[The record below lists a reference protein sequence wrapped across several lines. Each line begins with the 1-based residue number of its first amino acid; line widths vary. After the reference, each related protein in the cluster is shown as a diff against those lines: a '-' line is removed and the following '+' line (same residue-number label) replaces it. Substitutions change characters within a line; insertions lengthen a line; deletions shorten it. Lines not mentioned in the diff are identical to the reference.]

1 MMDLRMTASG
11 QPGKVRPADSG
22 GPNPALASDGARVM
36 PVGNRVGRARQFALH
51 AVERRLLLLIGDA
64 GTWWLGGVLT
74 IALLRPPRFN
84 VASGPRSALI
94 AVIAVLAW
102 WLWAWVNG
110 AYDIQLSS
118 RLISLVAPLARA
130 MLFQTLSFVALA
142 FFARGFTGRVVWAW
156 WLIIAFVLLLAWRS
170 LYLSVLTLPMFA
182 RQIVFTGNDKFLQQL
197 LDGVLPRWSG
207 HYRVLGY
214 VESGTGSGANGGL
227 PVVGELRQLPV
238 LADELQAR
246 EVVVGKDALQDTATL
261 EQLISCRNLG
271 IKVTPAAQFYE
282 ELTGQVPLSQIDH
295 YWIMDLPNR
304 ALQNRPYTA
313 LKRLVDIVLSLIGL
327 VGFAILVPFIALAI
341 WLDSGRPIFYT
352 QERTGLHGR
361 LFRVIKFRTM
371 RADAEADNEARWAM
385 PGDER
390 VTRVG
395 RVLRRLRLDEL
406 PQVLNILKGEMTV
419 VGPRPERPEMIAT
432 LEASIPFYR
441 TRLEVK
447 PGLTGWAQVNE
458 GYGSSIEDTLTKLQY
473 DLYYVKHQS
482 LVLDASI
489 VLKTAQVV
497 LGARGR

>member
-1 MMDLRMTASG
+1 MANRASG
-11 QPGKVRPADSG
+11 
-22 GPNPALASDGARVM
+22 
-36 PVGNRVGRARQFALH
+36 ARQFALH
-51 AVERRLLLLIGDA
+51 AFERRLLLLVGDA
-64 GTWWLGGVLT
+64 ATWWLGGVLT
-74 IALLRPPRFN
+74 IALLRPPTFN
-84 VASGPRSALI
+84 VASGPRSAFI

-118 RLISLVAPLARA
+118 RLSSLLPPLARA
-130 MLFQTLSFVALA
+130 MLFQTLTFGALA
-142 FFARGFTGRVVWAW
+142 FFARGLTGRVVWAW
-156 WLIIAFVLLLAWRS
+156 WLFIAFALLLAWRGV
-170 LYLSVLTLPMFA
+170 YLSVLTLPMFA
-182 RQIVFTGNDKFLQQL
+182 RQVVFTGNDEFLRQL
-197 LDGVLPRWSG
+197 VDRVLPRWSG
-207 HYRVLGY
+207 HYRVIGY
-214 VESGTGSGANGGL
+214 VDAGTGQSADGSL
-227 PVVGELRQLPV
+227 PQLAPLRQFPA

-246 EVVVGKDALQDTATL
+246 ELIVGKDALQNKDIL

-282 ELTGQVPLSQIDH
+282 ELTGQVPLSQIDAN
-295 YWIMDLPNR
+295 WIMDLPNR

-313 LKRLVDIVLSLIGL
+313 LKRLVDIVLSTIGM
-327 VGFAILVPFIALAI
+327 VGFVILGPFIALAI
-341 WLDSGRPIFYT
+341 WLDSGRPVFYT
-352 QERTGLHGR
+352 QRRTGLHGR
-361 LFRVIKFRTM
+361 EFRVIKFRTM
-371 RADAEADNEARWAM
+371 RADAEANNEARWAM

-406 PQVLNILKGEMTV
+406 PQVLNILRGEMTV

-458 GYGSSIEDTLTKLQY
+458 GYGSSIEDTVTKLQY

-482 LVLDASI
+482 LLLDASI
-489 VLKTAQVV
+489 VFKTAQVV